1 MSAVVAATHLAV
13 GYRGQAAV
21 DHIDLT
27 IPAGTWVSVVGTNG
41 SGKSTLLKTIV
52 GLIPPVS
59 GALQVLGRPP
69 GDSARSLAYLS
80 QSREG
85 GFLLPLR
92 ARDLVRMG
100 RYSVRGLTGRMRAED
115 SAACDRAMA
124 SLGVDDLADLP
135 LGELSGGQ
143 EQRVHLAQALAREAA
158 LIVLDEP
165 TSGLD
170 AAGRERY
177 RDVMREECRRGAT
190 VVAATHDVGEAAAAD
205 LVLLLAK
212 RVVAL
217 GPPSEVLT
225 AANLLATFGV
235 VISELPEGLLVME
248 PTHQHHEIEE

>member
-1 MSAVVAATHLAV
+1 LSDVVSAKGLAV
-13 GYRGQAAV
+13 GYRGHAAV
-21 DHIDLT
+21 AGIDLA
-27 IPAGTWVSVVGTNG
+27 IPSGAWLSVVGTNG
-41 SGKSTLLKTIV
+41 SGKSTLLKTLV
-52 GLIPPVS
+52 GLIPPVE
-59 GALQVLGRPP
+59 GTLDVLGRRP
-69 GDSARSLAYLS
+69 GASARSSAYLA

-100 RYSVRGLTGRMRAED
+100 RYSVRGLTGRMRPD
-115 SAACDRAMA
+115 DTAACERAMA
-124 SLGVDDLADLP
+124 ALDITDLADLP

-143 EQRVHLAQALAREAA
+143 EQRVHLAQALAREAD

-170 AAGRERY
+170 AASRERY
-177 RDVMREECRRGAT
+177 RTVMRDECSRGAT

-205 LVLLLAK
+205 FVLLLAK

-217 GPPSEVLT
+217 GPPKEVLT

-248 PTHQHHEIEE
+248 PTHQHHEIDG

>member
-1 MSAVVAATHLAV
+1 MSAVVAAAHLAV
-13 GYRGQAAV
+13 GYRGHAAV
-21 DHIDLT
+21 DHIALT
-27 IPAGTWVSVVGTNG
+27 ISAGTWVSVVGTNG

-59 GALQVLGRPP
+59 GTLHVLGRPP
-69 GDSARSLAYLS
+69 GDSARSLAYLA

-115 SAACDRAMA
+115 GAACDRAMA
-124 SLGVDDLADLP
+124 ALGVADLADLP

-143 EQRVHLAQALAREAA
+143 EQRVHLAQALAREAD